1 MAYLVAHLAW
11 PLVLLALAGGAAG
24 WFWHAMRT
32 AAEVDARERARTDI
46 RAALFTLQDE
56 MAPLDGDEAALS
68 DRVRAAERDAADW
81 RRRAAEFEALA
92 AERDERVVE
101 LRKAVVEADAWGA
114 RVAELEAGATAL
126 ATEPVD
132 VAPYEARIAAL
143 EAELEVARAAPAIL
157 AAAEPVATAAP
168 EPVRD
173 PAPEWR
179 TRYLE
184 HRLAWAERQIASARR
199 PGVDPAV
206 VAERDAARAEAA
218 LLRTQLAE
226 ALAVTPVSAAEDEL
240 NVLRWKAR
248 YLNGRV
254 RYLEDRA
261 LGAAAPIAPVA
272 VAEPDPEE
280 ASRTK
285 WRQRYIASRIA
296 YLEQREKELAATAK
310 AAEPDPAA
318 MTALQDEI
326 VRVRTAYT
334 QLHGQAQAA
343 VTAANERQ
351 AKIVALESDL
361 AAALDMASEA
371 DSLRAKVRDLETAQ
385 AVAIDPADM
394 TRMNW
399 KARYNEARVTWLEAR
414 LAEVMDAKAA
424 AEARLAQAPAQLPLS
439 AAPAPEPAPQ
449 PTAVESPQPAPS
461 QRIVEAVAPAE
472 PRYVWRRVRVLDDPT
487 PSPRERVVWRRAS
500 PQEPAPGARTA
511 AAPAPMP
518 APVAPRPPRPAPHA
532 LPTIA
537 DRPPGLPAPR
547 GGAPDDL
554 RMIAGVGPKI
564 ESTLNSLGVYH
575 FDQIAAWTPEQISWV
590 DQYLSFRGRVSRE
603 SWIEQARALARGEE
617 TDGKR
622 RYLQGEHV

>member
-24 WFWHAMRT
+24 WFWHALRT
-32 AAEVDARERARTDI
+32 AADVEARERARTDI
-46 RAALFTLQDE
+46 RAAVFALQDE
-56 MAPLDGDEAALS
+56 MAPLDADEAALS
-68 DRVRAAERDAADW
+68 ARVRAAERDAADW

-101 LRKAVVEADAWGA
+101 LRTIVVEADALRA
-114 RVAELEAGATAL
+114 RVADLEAGATTPAQ
-126 ATEPVD
+126 APIDVD
-132 VAPYEARIAAL
+132 AYEARIAAL
-143 EAELEVARAAPAIL
+143 ESEL
-157 AAAEPVATAAP
+157 AAAEPVAAAAT
-168 EPVRD
+168 EPVLD
-173 PAPEWR
+173 PTPVWR

-184 HRLAWAERQIASARR
+184 NRLAWAERQVAMARR
-199 PGVDPAV
+199 PEADPALI
-206 VAERDAARAEAA
+206 AERDAARAEAA
-218 LLRTQLAE
+218 QLRTQLAE
-226 ALAVTPVSAAEDEL
+226 ALAVTPVSASDDEL
-240 NVLRWKAR
+240 NVLRWQAR
-248 YLNGRV
+248 YLSGRV

-261 LGAAAPIAPVA
+261 LGTAAPIAAAA

-280 ASRTK
+280 ASRAK
-285 WRQRYIASRIA
+285 WRQRYTTSRIA
-296 YLEQREKELAATAK
+296 YLEQREKDLSAAAK
-310 AAEPDPAA
+310 AAAPDPAA
-318 MTALQDEI
+318 LAALQAEI

-351 AKIVALESDL
+351 AKVVALESDL
-361 AAALDMASEA
+361 TAALDMASEA
-371 DSLRAKVRDLETAQ
+371 DTLRAKVRELETAQ
-385 AVAIDPADM
+385 AGAVDPADM

-414 LAEVMDAKAA
+414 LAEVMAAKAH
-424 AEARLAQAPAQLPLS
+424 AEARLAQAPALEPAP
-439 AAPAPEPAPQ
+439 AAAPEPA
-449 PTAVESPQPAPS
+449 AVVSPQPAPR
-461 QRIVEAVAPAE
+461 QHFAEPAVPAE

-500 PQEPAPGARTA
+500 PQELAPAPRA
-511 AAPAPMP
+511 AAAPAPAPMP
-518 APVAPRPPRPAPHA
+518 APVAPRSPRPAPHA
-532 LPTIA
+532 MPTIA

-575 FDQIAAWTPEQISWV
+575 FDQIAAWTPEQIAWV